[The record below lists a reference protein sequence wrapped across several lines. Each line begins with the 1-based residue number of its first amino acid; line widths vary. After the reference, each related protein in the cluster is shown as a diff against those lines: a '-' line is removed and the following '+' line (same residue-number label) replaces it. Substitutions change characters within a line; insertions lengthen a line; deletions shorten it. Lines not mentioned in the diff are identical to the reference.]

1 VYLLRNIMRT
11 PLLALALGL
20 SLAGCL
26 TIGDSGSTPGGGDDG
41 TNPGSS
47 TGTNP
52 GSSTGGSNPT
62 PSVNVTMDR
71 ATVSTELGKEE
82 VVTLTFSSVNSF
94 TGNVTVA
101 PSLTDSAGATL
112 TTGGLSVAGPTT
124 VALAANGTASEMYTV
139 TIPTDATATAM
150 TANLKIDVTASG
162 STKSYTSA
170 FSISPVYSVTY
181 AAGLAANTAMHPM
194 TKLKISLKK
203 GAKIS
208 LHNADTVVHVTHGD
222 SGFKH
227 EDIPT
232 GGQPGGTY
240 VIDTSAL
247 AAGTMGSVGC
257 HSHNTPTYATVTIV
271 P

>member
-1 VYLLRNIMRT
+1 MRT
-11 PLLALALGL
+11 PLLVMALGL

-26 TIGDSGSTPGGGDDG
+26 TIGDSGSSPGGGDDG
-41 TNPGSS
+41 TGQ
-47 TGTNP
+47 TGT
-52 GSSTGGSNPT
+52 GSNSGSNTGSNGGGGGSNPT

-94 TGNVTVA
+94 AGNVTVA
-101 PSLTDSAGATL
+101 PSLTDSAGAAL

-124 VALAANGTASEMYTV
+124 VALAANATASEMYTV
-139 TIPTDATATAM
+139 TIPSDATATQM
-150 TANLKIDVTASG
+150 TANLKIDVTSSAG
-162 STKSYTSA
+162 TKSYTSA
-170 FSISPVYSVTY
+170 FTIAPIYSIDY

-194 TKLKISLKK
+194 TKQKISLKK

-208 LHNADTVVHVTHGD
+208 LHNSDTVVHVTHGD
-222 SGFKH
+222 GGFKH

-232 GGQPGGTY
+232 GGQPNGTY

-247 AAGTMGSVGC
+247 AVNTMGSVGC
-257 HSHNTPTYATVTIV
+257 HTHGTATYATVTIV
-271 P
+271 Q

>member
-1 VYLLRNIMRT
+1 MRT
-11 PLLALALGL
+11 SLLAMALGL

-41 TNPGSS
+41 T
-47 TGTNP
+47 GTNP
-52 GSSTGGSNPT
+52 GSSTGSNTNPGGSNPT

-101 PSLTDSAGATL
+101 SSLTDSAGAAL
-112 TTGGLSVAGPTT
+112 TTGGLGVAGPAT
-124 VALAANGTASEMYTV
+124 VALAANGTTSEMYTV
-139 TIPTDATATAM
+139 TIPTDATAVAM

-170 FSISPVYSVTY
+170 FTIAPVYSIDY
-181 AAGLAANTAMHPM
+181 AAGLAADTTKHPM
-194 TKLKISLKK
+194 TKLKVSLKK

-208 LHNADTVVHVTHGD
+208 LHNSDTVVHVTHGD
-222 SGFKH
+222 GGFKH

-232 GGQPGGTY
+232 GGQPNGTY

-247 AAGTMGSVGC
+247 AVNTMGSVGC
-257 HSHNTPTYATVTIV
+257 HTHGTATYATVTIV
-271 P
+271 Q